1 MGLSLNV
8 SLPAGSVQQFAGASA
23 PAGWLECGG
32 QAVSRTTYAALFLAI
47 GTAFG
52 GGDGSTTFNVPDMRG
67 RVGVGRDNM
76 GGTAAN
82 RVTAGN
88 SGLDGVTLGAAG
100 GGEVATLS
108 IAQMPSH
115 NHGPGA
121 GSAFV
126 GVNGGSFTVSLSGGA
141 GGSYSTG
148 AVMAGGTGSQ
158 GSGGA
163 HPNIPPS
170 IIINWIIKT

>member
-1 MGLSLNV
+1 MGLSLNSSV
-8 SLPAGSVQQFAGASA
+8 PAGSVQQFAGAIA

-32 QAVSRTTYAALFLAI
+32 QAVSRTAYAALFIAI
-47 GTAFG
+47 GTTFG
-52 GGDGSTTFNVPDMRG
+52 AGDGSTTFNVPDMRG

-108 IAQMPSH
+108 IAQTPSH
-115 NHGPGA
+115 SHTVA
-121 GSAFV
+121 ALSS
-126 GVNGGSFTVSLSGGA
+126 GGSSVPSGGA
-141 GGSYSTG
+141 GSVSLT
-148 AVMAGGTGSQ
+148 VQTVTSSSQ

-170 IIINWIIKT
+170 LVINWIIKT